1 MKKTSTKKRLLSLA
15 LTVCMALTMMPALLA
30 FAADEVEI
38 TSPAYGSIAEVG
50 EATKIRI
57 ASAEQPTVTAGD
69 TALTV
74 TAVGEGVWDAVWT
87 PSAAG
92 NTAITASA
100 GGSSDTVLVDA
111 ASMVSKIA
119 VASDFTAGQIGD
131 YWFGTQGKVTKQEGF
146 DTVSLDGKHAFVS
159 YAKNQGNQKG
169 PDHGTVVWEAD
180 LRLPEDGNDLT
191 LKHRDD
197 SKIYE
202 DLFTISSEQGTL
214 YVPGDPANNWAKR
227 IETGTW
233 FNLKTVFDMDAK
245 TYTVYI
251 DDIAVSADNALSAF
265 EAVHGIDGL
274 FLQMNWY
281 SINTDG
287 SFDIKNYALREEA
300 ERSLTITSPKAG
312 SMQETGYRMP
322 VQLTANGVAAGD
334 TVTVTG
340 SDGAA
345 ATAALISGS
354 ENQYVAYLSPKSVSD
369 AYRISASMT
378 GGGKTVTADAVTVKT
393 AATVQLGAWDFNDT
407 SKTAGITTAASD
419 NFYAAQ
425 KTLSGDSVAWVGGL
439 GGKAADDLA
448 YQLTDT
454 SSANDTATALNFWP
468 LDSVKYATLI
478 MEFDYYYTGSSFAIS
493 TNSKPENGEI
503 YVRADGTIQQ
513 SGAWRNIATI
523 EKNRWYRMK
532 AVFDKTNNTF
542 DFYLDGKQIL
552 QCAGT
557 YDATNNPTGVTKA
570 VANDTV
576 WMGCPV
582 YADGVNTVDNISI
595 RALASDSSLAKKT
608 SAMSVGSIAAIK
620 PGDTF
625 TVNAALPLMSESA
638 DVYINDK
645 KVTTLG
651 AKNADGYYQGTITA
665 PANTGEIELTV
676 VDSYGAAA
684 TQTVAVKD
692 PDAAFDFSAA
702 ANNNGGWSSGKW
714 MIWPTNMI
722 WTEDSGKLTSAEGQT
737 GSEMIQINA
746 YPTNGIVVIDFDAT
760 VPTNGNGNIT
770 IKTRQGAGNE
780 PYFGFVQAG
789 NTGYNDPGN
798 KKWIYSTNVAAGEQ
812 RFRYI
817 CDLDTHT
824 LTLYIGGNLIF
835 SYVNPSVTQFN
846 ALSLAASS
854 AAVTNTLDNVAAY
867 YLPPAATP
875 DPEPE
880 PEPVYGVN
888 NAVFT
893 TGRDLAFTTENLS
906 GIRRIKFSAD
916 LLSENPKNL
925 QVVVAAYEKDENG
938 TLRLT
943 DSSVLKQSV
952 MADALTP
959 VTAELNLSKGLSGDA
974 ELKAFIWSD
983 DEVMV
988 PFADAMIP

>member
-1 MKKTSTKKRLLSLA
+1 MKKTSIKRRLLSLA

-30 FAADEVEI
+30 FAVGEVEI

-57 ASAEQPTVTAGD
+57 VSAEQPT
-69 TALTV
+69 LTV
-74 TAVGEGVWDAVWT
+74 GADALAVASAGEGVWDAVWT

-111 ASMVSKIA
+111 ATMVSKIA

-131 YWFGTQGKVTKQEGF
+131 YWFGTQGKVTKNDGF
-146 DTVSLDGKHAFVS
+146 DTVSLDGTHAFVS

-180 LRLPEDGNDLT
+180 LRLPENGNDLT

-202 DLFTISSEQGTL
+202 DLFIISSEQGTL
-214 YVPGDPANNWAKR
+214 YVPGDPANHWVKR
-227 IETGTW
+227 IETGAW

-265 EAVHGIDGL
+265 KAADGIDGL

-281 SINTDG
+281 SSNTDG

-322 VQLTANGVAAGD
+322 VLLTANGAAAGD

-354 ENQYVAYLSPKSVSD
+354 GNQYVAYLNPESVSN
-369 AYRISASMT
+369 AYQISASMT

-407 SKTAGITTAASD
+407 SKTAGITAASD
-419 NFYAAQ
+419 NFWGAQ
-425 KTLSGDSVAWVGGL
+425 KTQSGDSVDWVGGL

-454 SSANDTATALNFWP
+454 SAAGNTATALNFWP
-468 LDSVKYATLI
+468 LDDVKYATLI
-478 MEFDYYYTGSSFAIS
+478 MEFDYYYTGSKFAIS
-493 TNSKPENGEI
+493 TNANPVNGEI
-503 YVRADGTIQQ
+503 YVGADGSIQQ
-513 SGAWRNIATI
+513 SELWTNIATI

-532 AVFDKTNNTF
+532 AVFDKTNNTL
-542 DFYLDGKQIL
+542 DFYLDGKQVL
-552 QCAGT
+552 QSAGN
-557 YDATNNPTGVTKA
+557 YDATTNPTGMKKA
-570 VANDTV
+570 VTNDTV
-576 WMGCPV
+576 WMGCP
-582 YADGVNTVDNISI
+582 AWAAGVNTVDNISI
-595 RALASDSSLAKKT
+595 RALASDSGLAKKT

-638 DVYINDK
+638 AAYINGTKIADLS
-645 KVTTLG
+645 T
-651 AKNADGYYQGTITA
+651 KNADGCYQGTITA

-702 ANNNGGWSSGKW
+702 ANSNGGWSSGKW

-722 WTEDSGKLTSAEGQT
+722 WTADSGKLTSAEGQT

-780 PYFGFVQAG
+780 PYLGFAQAG
-789 NTGYNDPGN
+789 NTGYNDPSSGA
-798 KKWIYSTNVAAGEQ
+798 WVYSTNVAAGEQ

-835 SYVNPSVTQFN
+835 SYVNEKVTQFN

-867 YLPPAATP
+867 YLPPAGTP
-875 DPEPE
+875 G
-880 PEPVYGVN
+880 PEPVPEPIYGVS

-938 TLRLT
+938 MLRLT
-943 DSSVLKQSV
+943 DSSVSKQSV

-983 DEVMV
+983 DDMMV
-988 PFADAMIP
+988 PFADVMIP

>member
-57 ASAEQPTVTAGD
+57 VSAEQPTLTAGAD
-69 TALTV
+69 ALAV
-74 TAVGEGVWDAVWT
+74 TPAGEGVWDAVWT

-111 ASMVSKIA
+111 ATMVSKIA

-131 YWFGTQGKVTKQEGF
+131 YWFGTQGKVTKNDGF
-146 DTVSLDGKHAFVS
+146 DTVSLDGTHAFVS

-180 LRLPEDGNDLT
+180 LRLPENGNDLT
-191 LKHRDD
+191 LKHRDE

-265 EAVHGIDGL
+265 KAADGIDGL

-281 SINTDG
+281 SSNTDG

-300 ERSLTITSPKAG
+300 ERSLTITSPKGG

-322 VQLTANGVAAGD
+322 VQLTANGAAAGD

-354 ENQYVAYLSPKSVSD
+354 GNQYVAYLSPESVSN
-369 AYRISASMT
+369 AYQISASMT

-407 SKTAGITTAASD
+407 SKTAGITAASD
-419 NFYAAQ
+419 NFWGAQ
-425 KTLSGDSVAWVGGL
+425 KTQSGDSVDWVGGL

-454 SSANDTATALNFWP
+454 SAAGNTATALNFWP
-468 LDSVKYATLI
+468 LDDVKYATLI
-478 MEFDYYYTGSSFAIS
+478 MEFDYYYTGSKFAIS
-493 TNSKPENGEI
+493 TNANPVNGEI
-503 YVRADGTIQQ
+503 YVGADGSIQQ
-513 SGAWRNIATI
+513 SELWTNIATI

-532 AVFDKTNNTF
+532 AVFDKTNNTL
-542 DFYLDGKQIL
+542 DFYLDGKQVL
-552 QCAGT
+552 QSAGT
-557 YDATNNPTGVTKA
+557 YDATTNPTGMKKA
-570 VANDTV
+570 VTNDTV
-576 WMGCPV
+576 WMGCP
-582 YADGVNTVDNISI
+582 AWAAGVNTVDNISI
-595 RALASDSSLAKKT
+595 RALASDSGLAKKT

-638 DVYINDK
+638 AAYINGTKIADLS
-645 KVTTLG
+645 T
-651 AKNADGYYQGTITA
+651 KNADGCYQGTITA
-665 PANTGEIELTV
+665 PLAAGEIELTV
-676 VDSYGAAA
+676 VDPYGAAA

-692 PDAAFDFSAA
+692 PDGTFDFSAA
-702 ANNNGGWSSGKW
+702 ANSNGGWSSGKW

-722 WTEDSGKLTSAEGQT
+722 WTEDSGKLTSADGQT
-737 GSEMIQINA
+737 GSEMIQIDA
-746 YPTNGIVVIDFDAT
+746 YPTNGTVVIDFDAT

-770 IKTRQGAGNE
+770 MKTRQGAGNE

-789 NTGYNDPGN
+789 NTGYNDPSTGD
-798 KKWIYSTNVAAGEQ
+798 WIYSTNVAAGAQ

-835 SYVNPSVTQFN
+835 SYVNPSITQFN

-854 AAVTNTLDNVAAY
+854 ASVTNTLDNVAAY
-867 YLPPAATP
+867 YLPPVTTPEPEP
-875 DPEPE
+875 DPEPI
-880 PEPVYGVN
+880 YGVN

-906 GIRRIKFSAD
+906 GIRRIKFRAD
-916 LLSENPKNL
+916 LLSEDSKNL

-952 MADALTP
+952 MADTLTP

-983 DEVMV
+983 DDVMV
-988 PFADAMIP
+988 PYADAMIP